1 MKRQMKQ
8 WQALLS
14 RQKVVSQYCE
24 EALDFKDVQFENLM
38 QVSIESE
45 RLRKKFSE
53 SLRVLNGQMEEAKN
67 RILN

>member
-1 MKRQMKQ
+1 
-8 WQALLS
+8 
-14 RQKVVSQYCE
+14 VVSQYCE